1 MNMKQK
7 LLAAAIALSAL
18 TSVAVVPAANA
29 EVEVAASVGV
39 SNMYYWRG
47 FDLGGGAAVFGDV
60 NVSASGF
67 YAGAWTSSGDE
78 VMGTEYDLYFG
89 YGGEIGDFS
98 YGLNYTTYIYPE
110 ADEALSPFDAAEA
123 ILTLGY
129 GPAYVSYHYGL
140 EDFEDSSYLKV
151 GANFGKFGLAYGVHM
166 NEESGVGND
175 EYSHLDLSYAYND
188 NLSFM
193 LGVVVDDVDDKFNDE
208 AKFIVSL
215 SLPIQ

>member
-1 MNMKQK
+1 
-7 LLAAAIALSAL
+7 
-18 TSVAVVPAANA
+18 
-29 EVEVAASVGV
+29 
-39 SNMYYWRG
+39 
-47 FDLGGGAAVFGDV
+47 
-60 NVSASGF
+60 
-67 YAGAWTSSGDE
+67 AWTSSGDE

-110 ADEALSPFDAAEA
+110 ADEALSPFDASEA

-175 EYSHLDLSYAYND
+175 EYAHLDLSYAYND